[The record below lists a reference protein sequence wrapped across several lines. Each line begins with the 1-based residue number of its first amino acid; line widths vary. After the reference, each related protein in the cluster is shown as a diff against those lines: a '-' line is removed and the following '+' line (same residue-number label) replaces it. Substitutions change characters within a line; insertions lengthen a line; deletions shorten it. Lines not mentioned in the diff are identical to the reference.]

1 MTIYPGTFDHLL
13 LRTRIGPEVEHIDSY
28 TLISLAESYSE
39 SDCKSVV
46 KELSGIASIQDDVT
60 GLDLVRC
67 ARLYRALQNLVSEK
81 KLHAI
86 NVKCQYEFSKHYKMV
101 MCVPLSLLAETG
113 VVASC
118 EGDMLNTVS
127 MVILHLLS
135 ENVVT
140 YGDFLGNSGAVIRV
154 STCGFAPYSLGMEG
168 TCKIRKFMPH
178 SGFCGI
184 QNCFP
189 LKPGIVT
196 VMRLVE
202 DVGSYHMIYAVGK
215 GLASQPRDGYMPN
228 IDIEMD
234 SDMDHFIKNCS
245 GQHFA
250 LCYEDQSTK
259 IEDLAALLKIR
270 TIRL

>member
-1 MTIYPGTFDHLL
+1 
-13 LRTRIGPEVEHIDSY
+13 
-28 TLISLAESYSE
+28 
-39 SDCKSVV
+39 
-46 KELSGIASIQDDVT
+46 
-60 GLDLVRC
+60 
-67 ARLYRALQNLVSEK
+67 
-81 KLHAI
+81 
-86 NVKCQYEFSKHYKMV
+86 VKCQYEFSKQYKMV

-140 YGDFLGNSGAVIRV
+140 YGDFLGNNGAVIKV

-202 DVGSYHMIYAVGK
+202 DIGSYHMIYSVGR
-215 GLASQPRDGYMPN
+215 GLESQPRDGYMPN
-228 IDIEMD
+228 IDIKLD

-250 LCYEDQSTK
+250 LCYGDQSTK